1 MDMTAGA
8 ATTNPLVGTWKV
20 VSFQFEFEDASRRS
34 DVYDNPCG
42 FIIVTADG
50 RFTAILADGARS
62 PARVM
67 AGRP

>member
-42 FIIVTADG
+42 FIIVPQM
-50 RFTAILADGARS
+50 GAS
-62 PARVM
+62 
-67 AGRP
+67 RPF